1 MDNPTAVIA
10 LNALSHDTRLAAFR
24 ALVQA
29 GPDGL
34 PVGELRE
41 RLDLP
46 AATLTAHLNV
56 LRAAGLAR
64 DERQG
69 RSIRVRAEY
78 PRMNALIAY
87 LTENC
92 CAGAELRPAGDL
104 QAQHAAQE
112 DHAMNRFHVHLN
124 VADLDASIR
133 FYSELFARAAD
144 RAQARLRQVDARGP
158 ARELRDFRHRSRAR
172 HRPPRH
178 PGRIRR
184 GARRAGRAAR
194 CRRRQPGAGGSH
206 RVLLRA
212 LGQAVD
218 RGPAGHA
225 LGNLPHPRRS
235 DDLPRRRRRLRHRWR
250 RRARRKSRR

>member
-24 ALVQA
+24 VLVQA

-92 CAGAELRPAGDL
+92 CAGADCGPPA
-104 QAQHAAQE
+104 ACKP
-112 DHAMNRFHVHLN
+112 
-124 VADLDASIR
+124 ST
-133 FYSELFARAAD
+133 
-144 RAQARLRQVDARGP
+144 
-158 ARELRDFRHRSRAR
+158 
-172 HRPPRH
+172 PRKRTT
-178 PGRIRR
+178 P
-184 GARRAGRAAR
+184 
-194 CRRRQPGAGGSH
+194 
-206 RVLLRA
+206 
-212 LGQAVD
+212 
-218 RGPAGHA
+218 
-225 LGNLPHPRRS
+225 
-235 DDLPRRRRRLRHRWR
+235 
-250 RRARRKSRR
+250 